1 MHSFVNLVNHSLNQS
16 LALASFIAAFGLLG
30 TFGMGS
36 AQAQNN
42 SQALSPSELNRIN
55 NQPIAPAVSA
65 TGAMNTPEQR
75 KPNYQYKDKNG
86 TTVTEY
92 KDVNAPTQ
100 VNVKTPY
107 TSYEMAPPTSVMPGP
122 AQETDL
128 ISVPSISIP
137 LR

>member
-1 MHSFVNLVNHSLNQS
+1 MHYLTNLISHSMSQS
-16 LALASFIAAFGLLG
+16 QALMSVLVVLGLFGLN
-30 TFGMGS
+30 S
-36 AQAQNN
+36 AQAQNT
-42 SQALSPSELNRIN
+42 SQALSQSELNRIN
-55 NQPIAPAVSA
+55 SQPIAPTVSA
-65 TGAMNTPEQR
+65 TGALNTPEPR

-92 KDVNAPTQ
+92 KDVNSPTQ
-100 VNVKTPY
+100 VDVKTPY

-122 AQETDL
+122 PKETDL

>member
-1 MHSFVNLVNHSLNQS
+1 MSQS
-16 LALASFIAAFGLLG
+16 LTLMSFLVVFGL
-30 TFGMGS
+30 FGATS

-55 NQPIAPAVSA
+55 NQPLAPAVSA
-65 TGAMNTPEQR
+65 SGVMNAPEQR

-92 KDVNAPTQ
+92 KDVNSPTQ
-100 VNVKTPY
+100 VDVKTPY

-122 AQETDL
+122 PKDTDL
-128 ISVPSISIP
+128 ISVPSVSIP
-137 LR
+137 F

>member
-1 MHSFVNLVNHSLNQS
+1 MHYLTNLISHSMSQS
-16 LALASFIAAFGLLG
+16 LTLMSFMVIFGLSAA
-30 TFGMGS
+30 TP

-55 NQPIAPAVSA
+55 NQPLAPAVSA
-65 TGAMNTPEQR
+65 SGVMNTPEQR

-92 KDVNAPTQ
+92 KDVNSPTQ
-100 VNVKTPY
+100 VDVKTPY

-122 AQETDL
+122 PKDTDL
-128 ISVPSISIP
+128 ISVPSVSIP
-137 LR
+137 F

>member
-1 MHSFVNLVNHSLNQS
+1 MSQS
-16 LALASFIAAFGLLG
+16 LTLMSFLVVFGL
-30 TFGMGS
+30 FGATS

-55 NQPIAPAVSA
+55 NQPLAPAVSA
-65 TGAMNTPEQR
+65 SGAMNTPEQR

-92 KDVNAPTQ
+92 KDANSPTQ
-100 VNVKTPY
+100 VDVKTPY

-122 AQETDL
+122 PKETDL
-128 ISVPSISIP
+128 ISVPSVSIP
-137 LR
+137 F

>member
-1 MHSFVNLVNHSLNQS
+1 MHSFVNLINHSFNQS
-16 LALASFIAAFGLLG
+16 LALMSFLAVFGLFG
-30 TFGMGS
+30 IFGMDS
-36 AQAQNN
+36 VQAQNN

-55 NQPIAPAVSA
+55 NQPLAPAVSA
-65 TGAMNTPEQR
+65 TGVLNTPEQR

-92 KDVNAPTQ
+92 KDVNSPTQ
-100 VNVKTPY
+100 VDVKTPF

-122 AQETDL
+122 PKETDL

>member
-1 MHSFVNLVNHSLNQS
+1 MHYLTNLISHSISQS
-16 LALASFIAAFGLLG
+16 LALMSFLVVFGL
-30 TFGMGS
+30 FGATS

-55 NQPIAPAVSA
+55 NQPLAPAVSA
-65 TGAMNTPEQR
+65 SGAMNAPEQR

-92 KDVNAPTQ
+92 KDANSPTQ
-100 VNVKTPY
+100 VDVKTPY

-122 AQETDL
+122 PKETDL
-128 ISVPSISIP
+128 ISVPSVSIP
-137 LR
+137 F

>member
-1 MHSFVNLVNHSLNQS
+1 MSQTLAITSFLVV
-16 LALASFIAAFGLLG
+16 FGFLG
-30 TFGMGS
+30 ATS

-55 NQPIAPAVSA
+55 NQPIAPTVSA

-75 KPNYQYKDKNG
+75 KPNFQYKDKNG

-100 VNVKTPY
+100 VDVKTPY
-107 TSYEMAPPTSVMPGP
+107 TSYEMDTPTAVMLGS
-122 AQETDL
+122 ARETDL

>member
-1 MHSFVNLVNHSLNQS
+1 MHYLTNLISRSMSQS
-16 LALASFIAAFGLLG
+16 QVLMSVLVLFGLFAA
-30 TFGMGS
+30 TA

-55 NQPIAPAVSA
+55 NQPLAPAVSA
-65 TGAMNTPEQR
+65 SGVINTPEQR

-86 TTVTEY
+86 TTITEY
-92 KDVNAPTQ
+92 KDVNSPTQ
-100 VNVKTPY
+100 VDVKTPY

-122 AQETDL
+122 PKETDL

>member
-1 MHSFVNLVNHSLNQS
+1 MHYLTNLISHSMSQS
-16 LALASFIAAFGLLG
+16 LTLMSFLVVFGL
-30 TFGMGS
+30 FGATS

-55 NQPIAPAVSA
+55 NQPLAPAVSA
-65 TGAMNTPEQR
+65 SGAMNAPEQR

-92 KDVNAPTQ
+92 KDANSPTQ
-100 VNVKTPY
+100 VDVKTPY

-122 AQETDL
+122 PKDTDL
-128 ISVPSISIP
+128 ISVPSVSIP
-137 LR
+137 F